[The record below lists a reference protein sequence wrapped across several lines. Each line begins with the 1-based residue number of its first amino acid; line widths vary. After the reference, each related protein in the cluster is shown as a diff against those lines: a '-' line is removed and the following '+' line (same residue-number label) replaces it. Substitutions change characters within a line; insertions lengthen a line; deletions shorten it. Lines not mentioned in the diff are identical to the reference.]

1 MDHQNYQC
9 HGCRKSIGTLFGP
22 AKICAYSKMYY
33 CEECHADDIA
43 LLPAKVVFNWDFNK
57 YRVCKKAK
65 IFLDAIFVEV
75 SKGL

>member
-1 MDHQNYQC
+1 
-9 HGCRKSIGTLFGP
+9 
-22 AKICAYSKMYY
+22 MYY